1 MNSKSF
7 SIFHMQ
13 TIRLPIHLVVVV
25 MAIYSGFDL
34 LGQIPGILSH
44 QGRVAVGEVNFDG
57 IGLFKFALVNAD
69 GNVSYW
75 SNDGTSLSGGE
86 PSAEVAVNVRRGIYS
101 VLLGDTSIP
110 NMGTIPASVFSNT
123 NVRLRVWF
131 NDGAKGWQKL
141 SPDQRIAA
149 VGYAMTAGDVPDGS
163 ITAAKIREGAV
174 TNDKLAPGSAL
185 ANLNTSGQAGIPTGG
200 LILSVTE
207 NQSLLD
213 AGYVK
218 VGSTM
223 LSNAAPSSRSGHS
236 AVWTGTEM
244 IIWGGVSTGYMN
256 DGARYDPAKKTWR
269 PVSVANAPSIR
280 ADHIAV
286 WSGTEMIVWG
296 GTSSGSGGSYLRS
309 GGCYNPAT
317 DSWSS
322 INVGS
327 SPSLERNNKAAVWT
341 GTELIIWG
349 GQIPGGTKVNSG
361 WRYNPT
367 TNTWQATT
375 TTGAPTARNGHS
387 AVWTGS
393 EMIVWGGTDAVGRST
408 NTGARYNPST
418 DSWIAFSGSGA
429 SYVSGHDALWTGN
442 KMIIFGGEG
451 SLDNPN
457 NNFPVPGAVYDPAL
471 NSWINISNVGNPTVG
486 LASYGAAWTGSAL
499 MIWGGF
505 KSPNYFGDGYLFNP
519 VSNTWTTIAL
529 SPSLGL
535 RSKVSLINAGGKMIV
550 WGGFYDKFGFH
561 GDGASFDPA
570 TNTWDNIGAA
580 LFMHLYQKP

>member
-13 TIRLPIHLVVVV
+13 TIRLPIHLVVIV

-34 LGQIPGILSH
+34 LGQIPGILSY

-69 GNVSYW
+69 GTVTYW
-75 SNDGTSLSGGE
+75 SNDGTSLNGGE
-86 PSAEVAVNVRRGIYS
+86 PSAEVSVNVRRGIYS
-101 VLLGDTSIP
+101 VLLGDTSIA

-163 ITAAKIREGAV
+163 ITAAKIAEGAV
-174 TNDKLAPGSAL
+174 TKEKLAPGSAL

-200 LILSVTE
+200 LILSATE

-296 GTSSGSGGSYLRS
+296 GTSSGGSYLRS
-309 GGCYNPAT
+309 GGRYNPAT
-317 DSWSS
+317 DSWSP
-322 INVGS
+322 INLQS
-327 SPSLERNNKAAVWT
+327 SPSLQTAHKKAVWT

-349 GQIPGGTKVNSG
+349 GQLSGGSRVNTG

-367 TNTWQATT
+367 TNAWRDTT
-375 TTGAPTARNGHS
+375 TTGAPAARSGYS
-387 AVWTGS
+387 VVWTGS
-393 EMIVWGGTDAVGRST
+393 EMLVWGGAEIHPRT
-408 NTGARYNPST
+408 NTGARYNPLT
-418 DSWIAFSGSGA
+418 DSWVTFTGLGA
-429 SYVSGHDALWTGN
+429 SYVAGHDAIWTGT
-442 KMIIFGGEG
+442 KMIIWGGTG
-451 SLDNPN
+451 GVFVNDAYFL
-457 NNFPVPGAVYDPAL
+457 PGAIYDPAL
-471 NSWINISNVGNPTVG
+471 NSWTNISDIGDPGDLT
-486 LASYGAAWTGSAL
+486 SYGAAWTGSAL

-505 KSPNYFGDGYLFNP
+505 NSPNYFGDGYLFNP
-519 VSNTWTTIAL
+519 ASNTWTTTAL

-570 TNTWDNIGAA
+570 TNTWDSIGAA